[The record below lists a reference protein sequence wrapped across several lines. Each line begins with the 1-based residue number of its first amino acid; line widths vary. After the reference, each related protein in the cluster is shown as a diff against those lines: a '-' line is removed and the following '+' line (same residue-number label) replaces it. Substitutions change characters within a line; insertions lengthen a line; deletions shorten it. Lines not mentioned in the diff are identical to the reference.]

1 MTRQK
6 KSGIYKV
13 ACLISDEF
21 GALQEAPV
29 SGEKREQR
37 VRSLTFTIQTAQGK
51 RRRGSPLNYS
61 FSTVKRRPFAVP
73 SLRDLRGIKGGGREN
88 LCVLCGERL

>member
-29 SGEKREQR
+29 SGEKRGQR
-37 VRSLTFTIQTAQGK
+37 VRSLTFTILTAQGK
-51 RRRGSPLNYS
+51 
-61 FSTVKRRPFAVP
+61 KE
-73 SLRDLRGIKGGGREN
+73 GGRLLIILSLQVRGDPSQFPLYAISVGSREADERIS
-88 LCVLCGERL
+88 GEMGDIP

>member
-51 RRRGSPLNYS
+51 KEGVAS
-61 FSTVKRRPFAVP
+61 
-73 SLRDLRGIKGGGREN
+73 
-88 LCVLCGERL
+88 